1 MPKRQLF
8 QTVQNSH
15 TIAINGAMP
24 QPVRTGYDYV
34 IAHRVDKRFAAV
46 AKENGKVIEVSPTHI
61 AIQYESGKI
70 DRIEVG
76 VNYGVSSGKVI
87 KNPIVTDYSK
97 DQIVHEGDV
106 VAYNPYHFVR
116 DFMNPSQ
123 VLFKNSVL
131 ARTVLMESND
141 TEEDS
146 SAVSERIG
154 GALTTTVTKVRTITI
169 PFADSIY
176 NLVKEGDQVVSDSI
190 LCSLEDAAFSE
201 TSQLFKSEALD
212 TLRVLANATPR
223 AKYEGKIAKIECIY
237 FGDPETAQISESVKA
252 LITKYDNIRKK
263 QATLMKD
270 GRPTTGKLLNSV
282 RVDGNP
288 LLKDHVAIK
297 IYIENTDGVTSGDKF
312 VVSNQLKS
320 VATRVMTGINET
332 KNGEPIDVIF
342 GYQSISNRI
351 VQSAELIGTTNT
363 LLKLISKEV
372 IDIYRQEKPLQ

>member
-1 MPKRQLF
+1 MSNIMPKRQLF

-87 KNPIVTDYSK
+87 KNPMVTDYSK

-190 LCSLEDAAFSE
+190 LCSLEDEAFSE
-201 TSQLFKSEALD
+201 TS
-212 TLRVLANATPR
+212 N
-223 AKYEGKIAKIECIY
+223 
-237 FGDPETAQISESVKA
+237 
-252 LITKYDNIRKK
+252 
-263 QATLMKD
+263 
-270 GRPTTGKLLNSV
+270 
-282 RVDGNP
+282 
-288 LLKDHVAIK
+288 
-297 IYIENTDGVTSGDKF
+297 
-312 VVSNQLKS
+312 
-320 VATRVMTGINET
+320 
-332 KNGEPIDVIF
+332 
-342 GYQSISNRI
+342 
-351 VQSAELIGTTNT
+351 
-363 LLKLISKEV
+363 
-372 IDIYRQEKPLQ
+372 

>member
-312 VVSNQLKS
+312 VV
-320 VATRVMTGINET
+320 
-332 KNGEPIDVIF
+332 NGYSPE
-342 GYQSISNRI
+342 
-351 VQSAELIGTTNT
+351 
-363 LLKLISKEV
+363 
-372 IDIYRQEKPLQ
+372 